1 MEKIISIILAV
12 LISMIPAYAFSATE
26 VELAKL
32 HKYAVRIGR
41 ATGCELNT
49 KNARASVDRW
59 MNRTFKDPAERSEL
73 HKIYSETIKTEALAQ
88 REAHTSDTCFDIRG
102 ALSVYEWP

>member
-1 MEKIISIILAV
+1 MV
-12 LISMIPAYAFSATE
+12 PAYAFSATE

-59 MNRTFKDPAERSEL
+59 MNRTFKDPAERTDL
-73 HKIYSETIKTEALAQ
+73 LKTYSETIKAEALAQ
-88 REAHTSDTCFDIRG
+88 SEAHTSDTCFDIRG